1 MDHTQQTLHKI
12 LVHMVAETHRHA
24 GQLDLVREAIDGSAG
39 YMPGDEGMPKED
51 AIWWSEYRAQV
62 EAAAQQVAG
71 R

>member
-1 MDHTQQTLHKI
+1 
-12 LVHMVAETHRHA
+12 
-24 GQLDLVREAIDGSAG
+24 
-39 YMPGDEGMPKED
+39 MPGDEGMPKED